1 MYLAR
6 IIIYISILIWLIPP
20 FKQLKGGYF
29 LYFLILGY
37 SDPLAIMLFRFRI
50 DVQFVH
56 IITAFLVTISV
67 LYYNKNLNL
76 KWIAAL
82 FLLLG
87 LSLWKAGVENR
98 YLYFIIFHIIVYLQI
113 LIPSIKEFYLK
124 HQINLYF
131 TVLMIY
137 ELSTI
142 LKYIAVTYNYFTGI
156 YLFYLTSVFEMFV
169 ALFFIF
175 FNLQNSPNIKLPI
188 RLTEGN

>member
-37 SDPLAIMLFRFRI
+37 SDPLAIMLLRFRI

-98 YLYFIIFHIIVYLQI
+98 YLYFIIFHIIIYLQI

>member
-37 SDPLAIMLFRFRI
+37 SDPLAIMLLRFRI

-87 LSLWKAGVENR
+87 LSGRRGLR
-98 YLYFIIFHIIVYLQI
+98 TDIYI
-113 LIPSIKEFYLK
+113 L
-124 HQINLYF
+124 
-131 TVLMIY
+131 
-137 ELSTI
+137 
-142 LKYIAVTYNYFTGI
+142 
-156 YLFYLTSVFEMFV
+156 
-169 ALFFIF
+169 
-175 FNLQNSPNIKLPI
+175 
-188 RLTEGN
+188 